1 MSIINFN
8 DSTLWWWWIGIEMT
22 KFFILIQ
29 YNFLH
34 NTYTTGSLITFD
46 ITFSNFESDIIHDRI
61 KTVRAQLP
69 LLLKWLATLDRDG
82 GHHSYSFSW
91 LLQRFQ
97 YRQSRNSV
105 IHPCIF
111 HDIFRDTGMVLQLSS
126 GASTVCSCW
135 CFIIKLVR
143 PQHWPCTRRNFI
155 FSLIF
160 ITY

>member
-8 DSTLWWWWIGIEMT
+8 DSTLWWWWIGIEKT
-22 KFFILIQ
+22 TFFILIQ
-29 YNFLH
+29 YNFLY

-61 KTVRAQLP
+61 KTVRAL
-69 LLLKWLATLDRDG
+69 
-82 GHHSYSFSW
+82 SW
-91 LLQRFQ
+91 LVQRFQ

-126 GASTVCSCW
+126 GASTLCSGW

-143 PQHWPCTRRNFI
+143 PQHWPCTRLNFI